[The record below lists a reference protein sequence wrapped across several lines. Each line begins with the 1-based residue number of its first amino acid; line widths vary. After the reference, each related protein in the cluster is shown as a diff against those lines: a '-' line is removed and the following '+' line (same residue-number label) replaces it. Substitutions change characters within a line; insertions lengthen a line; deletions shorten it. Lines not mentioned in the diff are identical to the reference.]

1 MGGGWLPD
9 VIGAA
14 GRFAVAGF
22 PGALWGGPGPVG
34 EQLVPQVAGET
45 SGAVWWRGR
54 ERKPEEPSVCGGAEE
69 SLCRVGLEWDWAAEG
84 HAPSTECGDS
94 SRAQRDS
101 RVACA
106 QQSRVVSRHP
116 EE

>member
-1 MGGGWLPD
+1 MDGGGGAWLPD

-22 PGALWGGPGPVG
+22 PGALGGGPGPVG

-54 ERKPEEPSVCGGAEE
+54 ERKPEEPSVCGGGRGVTVSSEAG
-69 SLCRVGLEWDWAAEG
+69 VGHWAAEG
-84 HAPSTECGDS
+84 HAPLHRMRRQQPRTERQS
-94 SRAQRDS
+94 SCLCTAEPR
-101 RVACA
+101 C
-106 QQSRVVSRHP
+106 
-116 EE
+116 